1 MTSLLRTG
9 FGFSLGCA
17 LLGLLAGC
25 PSQLATPPSEPV
37 QTPIPQN
44 KPVQSASTV
53 VVNFPLPAGQA
64 SKAMVIT
71 DAQSWTSDAVI
82 GSGMA
87 DFADGSGAD
96 ASFNY
101 PWALAVN
108 SGGEVLVTDRFN
120 HRIRRIKDTAVSTV
134 VGQNEP
140 GLTDGQGSQS
150 RFNNPQGIT
159 VGPKGDLFVADTG
172 SSALR
177 QITSEGQVSTLLK
190 DLSTPADSVVAANGD
205 VIIADSGSNRILLWK
220 ASSKQMTVIA
230 GKTSEDYKDG
240 AASQAGFFSPR
251 GLALASNGNLF
262 ISDSLN
268 HVIRQINPSGEVS
281 TLAGAGKAGLRDGKG
296 TGASFSEPGQMVL
309 DGNGNLLVVDV
320 GNAKV
325 RRITQ
330 AGEVTTLPLPGTIR
344 HPQGIALNGAFL
356 WVSDSTSHK
365 VYRLRPEAH

>member
-1 MTSLLRTG
+1 MTSLLKSG
-9 FGFSLGCA
+9 FGFSLGCT
-17 LLGLLAGC
+17 LIGLLSGC
-25 PSQLATPPSEPV
+25 PSQLATPPGEPI

-44 KPVQSASTV
+44 KPAQGDSTV
-53 VVNFPLPAGQA
+53 ILKFPLPAGQTP
-64 SKAMVIT
+64 KAMVIT
-71 DAQSWTSDAVI
+71 AAQSWTSDAAI

-87 DFADGSGAD
+87 DFADGSSAA

-101 PWALAVN
+101 PWSLAVN
-108 SGGEVLVTDRFN
+108 GSGEVLVADRFN
-120 HRIRRIKDTAVSTV
+120 HRIRRIKDTSVSTL

-140 GLTDGQGSQS
+140 GLTDGQGGQS

-159 VGPKGDLFVADTG
+159 LGPKGDLFVADTG

-177 QITSEGQVSTLLK
+177 QITSDGQVSTLLK

-220 ASSKQMTVIA
+220 ASAKQMTVLA
-230 GKTSEDYKDG
+230 GKTTEDYKDG

-251 GLALASNGNLF
+251 GVALTSSGNLF

-281 TLAGAGKAGLRDGKG
+281 TLAGSGKAGFSDGKG
-296 TGASFSEPGQMVL
+296 AGAAFNEPGQIVL

-330 AGEVTTLPLPGTIR
+330 AGEVTTLPLPDTIR
-344 HPQGIALNGAFL
+344 HPQGIALNGEYL
-356 WVSDSTSHK
+356 WISDSTLHK
-365 VYRLRPEAH
+365 VYRLKPEAH